1 MELLARSIVFWPGMT
16 NDIRAVREHCS
27 ACNRSA
33 PSQAAT
39 PAIPSPVPS
48 TPFESIFADFF
59 DFGGCHYLVA
69 GDRLSGWVEICKAPH
84 GTAQAG
90 AQGLIAALRAL
101 FATFGVPEEIS
112 SDGGP
117 EFSSAATADFLT
129 RWEVRHRMSSA
140 YFPQSNGRAEVAVKK
155 AKRMLMDNVGPTGS
169 LNNHGLLRVLLQV
182 RNTPDPDCNI
192 SPAQVVFGRPIRDD
206 FSFTSRCIKYNNPS
220 IRPTWREAWSQK
232 EDAMRTRMPRS
243 TEALDMHARS
253 LAPLSLGD
261 KVFLQNQRG
270 SHPKKWD
277 KSGTVV
283 EVGNYD
289 QYWVK
294 VDGSGRLTLRNRRF
308 LRKFVPPSLTIGDPL
323 SHSHQPY
330 GLATR
335 DSFPPTRSESPQMT
349 TSLPQ
354 VEQQQK
360 LRRVINTYQTI
371 ASALGTT
378 HRCSVRVSPR
388 LDRGGADRRSASI
401 VIHPTSYTGWDTST
415 STSRT
420 TRQCSPKTTA

>member
-1 MELLARSIVFWPGMT
+1 MGR
-16 NDIRAVREHCS
+16 DIQS
-27 ACNRSA
+27 S
-33 PSQAAT
+33 SWD
-39 PAIPSPVPS
+39 S
-48 TPFESIFADFF
+48 
-59 DFGGCHYLVA
+59 
-69 GDRLSGWVEICKAPH
+69 K
-84 GTAQAG
+84 AG

-101 FATFGVPEEIS
+101 LATFGVHEEIS
-112 SDGGP
+112 SDGGQ

-140 YFPQSNGRAEVAVKK
+140 YFPQSNCHAEVAVKK
-155 AKRMLMDNVGPTGS
+155 AKRMLMDNVGATGS
-169 LNNHGLLRVLLQV
+169 LNNDGILRALLQA

-192 SPAQVVFGRPIRDD
+192 SPAQVVFGRPIRDA

-220 IRPTWREAWSQK
+220 IRPTWRETWSQK

-277 KSGTVV
+277 KYGTVV
-283 EVGNYD
+283 ELGNYD

-308 LRKFVPPSLTIGDPL
+308 LRKFVPPSLTIRDPL

-335 DSFPPTRSESPQMT
+335 DSLPPTRSESPQMT

-360 LRRVINTYQTI
+360 DGLSTPTKRLPPPSVQPTDAVFVPVPYWIGEGPAAPPSSSTPPATAAEI
-371 ASALGTT
+371 PPPVPAEPPA
-378 HRCSVRVSPR
+378 SVRPR
-388 LDRGGADRRSASI
+388 RQHKPCRHY
-401 VIHPTSYTGWDTST
+401 VPETGKWQE
-415 STSRT
+415 R
-420 TRQCSPKTTA
+420 